1 MRSFR
6 VIPLSIGLA
15 LLLTQGGFAFDG
27 SPSKAG
33 AASAPSK
40 TENKNIDPIIF
51 EELSRLAKDPDP
63 YVRLEAVNQLNT
75 WHEDPKAEEV
85 LIAAAHDDIWIVR
98 RASFPYGIPRDLLL
112 DRLVD
117 EDMGIRASAV
127 LHSGV
132 LQAARP
138 NDSRFVDAFLDR
150 LYDPYSKI
158 VYDTLI
164 ALGESNDKR
173 AIKPI
178 LEFLLSHPEWKSSV
192 EISIKLLTGE
202 PLEKVMEKYRSELKP
217 AAKNKIT
224 FKQVDAASQINILE
238 RGDGSDRVSAA
249 LRLAWSDTP
258 DAVNALIRALEDKES
273 SVRIAA
279 AEALGAY
286 PFILSRATERV
297 LESLKEGATD
307 SDPSVRE
314 KSLRAVG
321 WFAFG
326 RYKTD
331 TIEFLR
337 KTAERESNP
346 AIKAVA
352 VRALAGAHTT
362 RSSEILI
369 SFLNDS
375 SPEVRA
381 DATGGVHLEC
391 FPKGLDHLVKALYD
405 PDPSVRRQAA
415 FSLRYVRHKKAIRAL
430 VDALIDSDETVRLAA
445 AQSLGSGL
453 GLEDPEAIP
462 PLKQV
467 AETDPSEEVQ
477 RWAKYAIRKLEDA
490 YKKES
495 EHPILSRLVELILKL
510 KPLPKHCKD

>member
-6 VIPLSIGLA
+6 VIFLSIGFA
-15 LLLTQGGFAFDG
+15 LLLIQGGFAFDG
-27 SPSKAG
+27 STSGTEANPDPAQEEGQVPS
-33 AASAPSK
+33 P
-40 TENKNIDPIIF
+40 DPNTI
-51 EELSRLAKDPDP
+51 EQLLSLAKDPNP
-63 YVRLEAVNQLNT
+63 YARAEAIERLYLWRQ
-75 WHEDPKAEEV
+75 DPKVAEALRPAV
-85 LIAAAHDDIWIVR
+85 HDDIWFVR
-98 RASFPYGIPRDLLL
+98 RAASIFGTHEDTIDQLTDEDPHIRNIAIDWAIQLEDPRKTDLL
-112 DRLVD
+112 
-117 EDMGIRASAV
+117 I
-127 LHSGV
+127 
-132 LQAARP
+132 
-138 NDSRFVDAFLDR
+138 DR
-150 LYDPYSKI
+150 LYDPYGKT

-164 ALGESNDKR
+164 ALGNLKDQK

-286 PFILSRATERV
+286 PLILSRATERV

-381 DATGGVHLEC
+381 YATGGVHLEC
-391 FPKGLDHLVKALYD
+391 FPKGLDHLIKALYD

-477 RWAKYAIRKLEDA
+477 RWAKHAIRKLEDA
-490 YKKES
+490 YKRES

-510 KPLPKHCKD
+510 KPLPKHCKR